1 MQILLVF
8 YFNITLKSY
17 GFNIYFLSLSENW
30 NIMATLKVKQIAKQQ
45 GLTLAKLAEELG
57 MHPVSLSATLS
68 GNPTLTTLCR
78 IAKVLNVQVADLFE
92 NENSHTTISGFVKV
106 GSEIIEISTVEDLEK
121 VLRKAKEIK

>member
-8 YFNITLKSY
+8 YFNIMSKSY